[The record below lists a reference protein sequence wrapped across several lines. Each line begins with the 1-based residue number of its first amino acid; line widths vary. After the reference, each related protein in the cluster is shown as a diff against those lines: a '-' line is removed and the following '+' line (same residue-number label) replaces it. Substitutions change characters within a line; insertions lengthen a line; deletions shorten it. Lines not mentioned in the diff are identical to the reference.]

1 MSTEIQTTNGVPSP
15 EAGGALTEEEILEIQ
30 HEIAHYPNKK
40 AVSID
45 ALKIVQNRRGWISD
59 EVLREI
65 AGLLDMSSEELDS
78 VATFYNLIFRR
89 PVGRHVVFVCDSISC
104 WICGGEAARKKLEDK
119 LGAQLG
125 ETSAD
130 GMFTLLP
137 ICCLGACDKAPTALV
152 DGDLHERIDDS
163 GVDAI
168 LQRYR

>member
-1 MSTEIQTTNGVPSP
+1 MSTEIQKTNGVPSP
-15 EAGGALTEEEILEIQ
+15 ETGGILTEEEIHEIQ

-40 AVSID
+40 AVCID

-59 EVLREI
+59 EVLRAI
-65 AGLLDMSSEELDS
+65 ADVLDMSAEELDS

-89 PVGRHVVFVCDSISC
+89 PVGEHVVFVCDSISC
-104 WICGGEAARKKLEDK
+104 WICGGEDARKKLEDK
-119 LGAQLG
+119 LGARLG

-130 GMFTLLP
+130 GKFTLLP

-152 DGDLHERIDDS
+152 DGDLHERVDDR